1 MLLLLLLFI
10 VVPIIEIYVIIQV
23 GQAIGALW
31 TIVLLIVDSLIG
43 ARLLGWQGRAA
54 WRRLREAIAA
64 GRMPHRELLDGAMIV
79 VGGTLLL
86 TPGFIT
92 DAVGLLL
99 LLPPTRAAIRRVAVR
114 SISRRGVVTRV
125 VVSSAFSERPRRAGR
140 PGDGRTL
147 PPGGDRS
154 SGDGGLPPGA

>member
-1 MLLLLLLFI
+1 
-10 VVPIIEIYVIIQV
+10 VIIQV

-31 TIVLLIVDSLIG
+31 TIAILIADSVIG

-92 DAVGLLL
+92 DVVGLLL
-99 LLPPTRAAIRRVAVR
+99 LLPPTRAVIRRAAVR
-114 SISRRGVVTRV
+114 SISRRGLITRV
-125 VVSSAFSERPRRAGR
+125 VVRTGFSDGRRPAPRRGAPGVPPADR
-140 PGDGRTL
+140 RLPPGDGGRGSDG
-147 PPGGDRS
+147 PP
-154 SGDGGLPPGA
+154 PAA

>member
-1 MLLLLLLFI
+1 MALLLLLFI

-23 GQAIGALW
+23 GQEIGALW
-31 TIVLLIVDSLIG
+31 TIALLIADSIVG
-43 ARLLGWQGRAA
+43 ARLLAWQGRLA
-54 WRRLREAIAA
+54 WARLRETIAA

-92 DAVGLLL
+92 DLVGLLL
-99 LLPPTRAAIRRVAVR
+99 LLPPTRAAIRRAAVR

-125 VVSSAFSERPRRAGR
+125 VVGTAFSDRRGGTGTGNGR
-140 PGDGRTL
+140 RRL
-147 PPGGDRS
+147 PPGE
-154 SGDGGLPPGA
+154 